1 MNLAQFVVEYVQCRT
16 AAIDDIFG
24 CEIGG
29 DMRLKL
35 ALFLTFLAIQ
45 SAPVM
50 AWPDLK
56 DYLAQAKT
64 PVSSTDQCK
73 LDADFARRVAE
84 SRSRGVAAYELR
96 DQVRDDAVA
105 KAIIDSVYQGSE
117 YVPGDAAD
125 RIYNECAVRR
135 EEQTREA
142 SVAQA
147 GNKQAINVG
156 GTDLLLYNFGRVLP
170 PFVLG
175 ACFVIAILLLRS
187 LVRLIGKGGKGG
199 AGNRDEKNS

>member
-1 MNLAQFVVEYVQCRT
+1 
-16 AAIDDIFG
+16 
-24 CEIGG
+24 
-29 DMRLKL
+29 MRLKL
-35 ALFLTFLAIQ
+35 EFLLTFLVIQ

-50 AWPDLK
+50 AWPGLK
-56 DYLAQAKT
+56 DYFAQAKT
-64 PVSSTDQCK
+64 PASSTDQCK

-125 RIYNECAVRR
+125 RIYNECAAKR
-135 EEQTREA
+135 EEQIREA
-142 SVAQA
+142 SVVQA
-147 GNKQAINVG
+147 GDKQARAVD

-170 PFVLG
+170 PFALG
-175 ACFVIAILLLRS
+175 AGFVIALLLLRS
-187 LVRLIGKGGKGG
+187 LVRLIGKDRKGG
-199 AGNRDEKNS
+199 AGNKDGKNS